1 MMVRAI
7 DSVALN
13 LTERK
18 TLSQRGNESSFFW
31 ILLENRESF

>member
-1 MMVRAI
+1 MLVRAI

-13 LTERK
+13 LTKGK

-31 ILLENRESF
+31 ILLENHDSF